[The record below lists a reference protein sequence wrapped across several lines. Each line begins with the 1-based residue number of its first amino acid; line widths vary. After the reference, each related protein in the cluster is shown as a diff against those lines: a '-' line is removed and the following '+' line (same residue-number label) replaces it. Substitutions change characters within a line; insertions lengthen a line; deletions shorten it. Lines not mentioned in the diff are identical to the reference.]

1 MTDETLSIRPGELE
15 DINTIGF
22 LAQQI
27 WPETYGAI
35 LPAEQLQYMLNL
47 FYSPAAL
54 RKQMVEEQHQFLI
67 VEQEEDEAIGFA
79 SWGVASGGVA
89 SGGAASGEPTA
100 EPGVFKLHKLYVLP
114 GHQGKGLGRTLL
126 QYIFEAIRPEGANR
140 LRLNV
145 NRYNKARQFYE
156 KMGFTVIKEED
167 VAIGNNYFMNDYV
180 MEIKVPE
187 AEPEQ

>member
-47 FYSPAAL
+47 FYSPASL
-54 RKQMVEEQHQFLI
+54 RRQMVEEQHQFLI
-67 VEQEEDEAIGFA
+67 VEQDEEEAIGFA
-79 SWGVASGGVA
+79 SWSVA
-89 SGGAASGEPTA
+89 A
-100 EPGVFKLHKLYVLP
+100 EPGVYKLHKLYVLP
-114 GHQGKGLGRTLL
+114 GQQGKGLGRALL
-126 QYIFEAIRPEGANR
+126 QYIFEAIQPEGATI

-156 KMGFTVIKEED
+156 KMGFTVVKEED

-180 MEIKVPE
+180 MEIRVP
-187 AEPEQ
+187 AGEPEQ